1 MQSNGSEN
9 WVHLVG
15 HLLAKCKQPEIGSSP
30 ITGPA
35 ASKNEPSRA
44 ATLESSTNG
53 NPCSKA
59 GPDGKSGL
67 KEREREGERAQLC
80 TQRVGILLTTLHIS
94 RLVCAAADLLRV
106 QRGRPEKL
114 LLLFLGGCPLL
125 KSHIHVFTSV

>member
-30 ITGPA
+30 TTGPA
-35 ASKNEPSRA
+35 ASKNNPVAQQLWNPAQMVTHA
-44 ATLESSTNG
+44 AKQVVMASQVL
-53 NPCSKA
+53 
-59 GPDGKSGL
+59 
-67 KEREREGERAQLC
+67 EREGERGERAQLC
-80 TQRVGILLTTLHIS
+80 TLRVGILLTTLHVS
-94 RLVCAAADLLRV
+94 RLVCAAADMLRV